1 MDFCSFGDV
10 DIFDCSSRE
19 LRTHHVNFNGSRIKE
34 STFSSSNLYDSRFI
48 LSDLKTSRF
57 DDCDFK
63 RAYYMPQKEKAVST
77 ANSNIAEAVKDLE
90 HLYL

>member
-1 MDFCSFGDV
+1 MS
-10 DIFDCSSRE
+10 ISSIAVLENSE
-19 LRTHHVNFNGSRIKE
+19 LIHVNFNAAGSRRAP
-34 STFSSSNLYDSRFI
+34 FSSSNLYDSRFI
-48 LSDLKTSRF
+48 LSDLKNSRF